1 MNSTIANADP
11 VGGICDVLSN
21 HQMRILQCEWQMI
34 HEKSVRTNSTAS
46 LVWLKV
52 D

>member
-21 HQMRILQCEWQMI
+21 RQMRILQCEWQMI
-34 HEKSVRTNSTAS
+34 HENPFKQTQLLYLSGSN
-46 LVWLKV
+46 
-52 D
+52 